1 MKTSILNKI
10 AHSVKTFLQRIR
22 QNKTGNMV
30 NYDNGFNESYEEIL
44 QDNLYNERLEAALA
58 NLLANSTPC
67 QAGTLHLQFQDG
79 VSVSLYSGCQVAG
92 PQVP

>member
-67 QAGTLHLQFQDG
+67 QAATLHLQFPDG
-79 VSVSLYSGCQVAG
+79 VSVSLHSGCQVAG